1 MYGDFVTRLS
11 SLDIDFATEAL
22 EGIAVTFIASTRKS
36 SLQRALII
44 AAKLLKTH
52 LGVSYS
58 DIVSK
63 VLLCSDMNFVK
74 NILSWSVE
82 DLESYMKEL
91 LNNWKLAYKNE
102 AFGSLV
108 ALVSTF
114 LAIFYSADKKWTI
127 SLGSFSMFLFDA
139 KNSCKGATSLVDALL
154 KVSTYVIGGLKKYL
168 TNGSYSGFLY
178 SDDQLGELDST
189 VSTLQ
194 AQFKYVKPGN
204 LGKFTGL
211 DENTF
216 DQELQRAIGSGE
228 KLVLLYDGPTKKFVM
243 DKVRMLRQLHCDF
256 IQTRAAGG
264 LRIAPFAYL
273 LAGSTGL
280 GKSSVNEILM
290 RYILS
295 SNGFNHQDQ
304 YIVTLNSQDNFIR
317 HIDRTSM
324 ESFLMILLTCV
335 MILLKNRP
343 VIPF

>member
-1 MYGDFVTRLS
+1 MNTPTTERNRHKDSRGLNSLHVIARAVNSLYPEEETEVVNEKLQLRNDFRKKKKNKKLHVRKTKVVIKPHSTSMYGDFVTRLS

-82 DLESYMKEL
+82 DLEFYMKEL

-168 TNGSYSGFLY
+168 TN
-178 SDDQLGELDST
+178 
-189 VSTLQ
+189 
-194 AQFKYVKPGN
+194 
-204 LGKFTGL
+204 
-211 DENTF
+211 
-216 DQELQRAIGSGE
+216 
-228 KLVLLYDGPTKKFVM
+228 
-243 DKVRMLRQLHCDF
+243 
-256 IQTRAAGG
+256 
-264 LRIAPFAYL
+264 
-273 LAGSTGL
+273 
-280 GKSSVNEILM
+280 
-290 RYILS
+290 
-295 SNGFNHQDQ
+295 
-304 YIVTLNSQDNFIR
+304 
-317 HIDRTSM
+317 
-324 ESFLMILLTCV
+324 
-335 MILLKNRP
+335 
-343 VIPF
+343 